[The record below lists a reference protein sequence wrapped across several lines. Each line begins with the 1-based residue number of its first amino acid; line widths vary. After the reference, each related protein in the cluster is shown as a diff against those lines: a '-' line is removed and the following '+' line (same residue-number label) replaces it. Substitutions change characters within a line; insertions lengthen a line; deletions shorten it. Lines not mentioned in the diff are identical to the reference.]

1 MKLVNG
7 LQKGRVIEAEFGQE
21 SRGQI
26 MQSFGG
32 HTKTLKLYYQS
43 LEGFNQRRQRR
54 CKIQFGKERTIKQP
68 HRKDII
74 YIYTILLISYTINY
88 NITNILLIYH
98 YHNIIL

>member
-7 LQKGRVIEAEFGQE
+7 LQKGRVIEAEFGEE

-74 YIYTILLISYTINY
+74 YTILFISYTTNY

-98 YHNIIL
+98 YHIIL